1 MILNFIFQLLDIK
14 FLLGFIKN
22 GVLPT
27 KLSDE
32 EEETYINNLFDEKL
46 HDEARNMLI
55 THNLRLVAHIAQK
68 YESKDENIDDL
79 ISIGT
84 IGLVK
89 AVDTYSLDK
98 SVKLATYAA
107 KCIENEILMVL
118 RSNKKH
124 SKNVS
129 LFEPIGIDKDGLEV
143 QLLEVIP
150 SSDELVI
157 DEVIHNEKLSA
168 LSKYLNVLDEREMKI
183 ITLRYGLN
191 NTTEYTQKEIS
202 KMYNISRSYVSRI
215 EKRALT
221 KLLSEFKKNNY

>member
-1 MILNFIFQLLDIK
+1 MILNLIFQLLDIK
-14 FLLGFIKN
+14 FLLGFIKK
-22 GVLPT
+22 GVLPN
-27 KLSDE
+27 KLTE
-32 EEETYINNLFDEKL
+32 EQEETYINNLFIEEL

-68 YESKDENIDDL
+68 FESKDENIDDL

-98 SVKLATYAA
+98 NVKLATYAA

-143 QLLEVIP
+143 QLVEVIP
-150 SSDELVI
+150 SNDDLVI
-157 DEVIHNEKLSA
+157 DEVINNEKLSA
-168 LSKYLNVLDEREMKI
+168 LTKYLNVLDEREMKI
-183 ITLRYGLN
+183 LTLRYGLN

>member
-1 MILNFIFQLLDIK
+1 MLIEFIFSLLNIK
-14 FLLGFIKN
+14 FLLGFITN
-22 GVLPT
+22 GILPS
-27 KLSDE
+27 KLSEEDE
-32 EEETYINNLFDEKL
+32 EKYIQNLFNEDT

-55 THNLRLVAHIAQK
+55 THNLRLVAHIASK

-89 AVDTYSLDK
+89 AIDTYSLGK
-98 SVKLATYAA
+98 EVKLATYAS

-129 LFEPIGIDKDGLEV
+129 LYEPIGIDKDGLEV
-143 QLLEVIP
+143 QLVDVLPTDE
-150 SSDELVI
+150 ELVI
-157 DEVIHNEKLSA
+157 DEVNHNERLTA
-168 LSKYLNVLDEREMKI
+168 LTKYLDVLDERELKI
-183 ITLRYGLN
+183 ISLRFGLN
-191 NTTEYTQKEIS
+191 NQNEYTQKEIS

-221 KLLSEFKKNNY
+221 KLLSEFKKNNF

>member
-32 EEETYINNLFDEKL
+32 EEETYIKNLFDEKL

-168 LSKYLNVLDEREMKI
+168 LSNYLNVLDEREMKI

>member
-1 MILNFIFQLLDIK
+1 MIFNLIFQLLDIK

-22 GVLPT
+22 GVLPN
-27 KLSDE
+27 KLTDE
-32 EEETYINNLFDEKL
+32 QEEMYINNLFIENL

-98 SVKLATYAA
+98 NVKLATYAA

-143 QLLEVIP
+143 QLVEVIP
-150 SSDELVI
+150 SNDDLVI
-157 DEVIHNEKLSA
+157 DEVIHNEKLNS
-168 LSKYLNVLDEREMKI
+168 LIKYLNVLDEREMKI

-191 NTTEYTQKEIS
+191 NSTEYTQKEIS

>member
-1 MILNFIFQLLDIK
+1 MILEFLFQLLDIK
-14 FLLGFIKN
+14 FLLGFIQN
-22 GVLPT
+22 GVLPS
-27 KLSDE
+27 KLSEEDE
-32 EEETYINNLFDEKL
+32 QKYIEELFNEDT

-89 AVDTYSLDK
+89 GVDTYSKDK
-98 SVKLATYAA
+98 QVKLATYAS

-129 LFEPIGIDKDGLEV
+129 LYEPIGVDKDGLEV
-143 QLLEVIP
+143 QLFEVIP
-150 SSDELVI
+150 TNDDLLV
-157 DEVIHNEKLSA
+157 DEVNHNELLNA

-183 ITLRYGLN
+183 ISLRYGLN
-191 NTTEYTQKEIS
+191 NKTEYTQKEIS
-202 KMYNISRSYVSRI
+202 KMYKISRSYVSRI

-221 KLLSEFKKNNY
+221 KLLSEFKKNSY